1 MRSFILPY
9 RFRLRFLFN
18 LNLYEESEIVDLV
31 DFGGVAF
38 SVESVTREY
47 EFNVCSFRLCVW
59 NCVKVSRV

>member
-1 MRSFILPY
+1 MRSFILRY

-38 SVESVTREY
+38 SVESVTR
-47 EFNVCSFRLCVW
+47 
-59 NCVKVSRV
+59 